1 MKEPTIKQQLDLIER
16 LTRDYNDDWENNHSM
31 TDNRHKKL
39 MMDTY
44 KLLCKDKLYQNI
56 KYKKPEKF
64 FIELQ
69 KMYKN
74 KSAYKFYRPVNV
86 KLFTNQMKKHRK
98 LAS

>member
-16 LTRDYNDDWENNHSM
+16 LTRDYNDNPAKMDSV
-31 TDNRHKKL
+31 HKKL

-44 KLLCKDKLYQNI
+44 KVLCKDKLYQNI

>member
-16 LTRDYNDDWENNHSM
+16 LTRDYDTHES

-86 KLFTNQMKKHRK
+86 KLFTNQMNKHRK
-98 LAS
+98 LAV

>member
-16 LTRDYNDDWENNHSM
+16 LTRDYDDHES

-69 KMYKN
+69 KMYNN

-86 KLFTNQMKKHRK
+86 KLFTDKMKKHR
-98 LAS
+98 STTYGV